1 MGVSP
6 YIPAM
11 MNGKQT
17 LLAGVLVAALLAAP
31 AMAQDTTPDLPE
43 DETPGLMQRGA
54 EMFLRGLMNEMGP
67 SLREMESA
75 LKDVQPEIRKLLAL
89 VDDLR
94 NYQSPERLPNG
105 DILIRRKPDAPPLAT
120 PDGSTPP
127 KDGEVDL

>member
-1 MGVSP
+1 
-6 YIPAM
+6 M

-17 LLAGVLVAALLAAP
+17 LLAGILASALLAAP
-31 AMAQDTTPDLPE
+31 AVAQDVAPDLPE
-43 DETPGLMQRGA
+43 EETPGLMQRGA

-94 NYQSPERLPNG
+94 NYQAPERLPNG
-105 DILIRRKPDAPPLAT
+105 DILIRRKPDAPPLVA
-120 PDGSTPP
+120 PDGPTPP
-127 KDGEVDL
+127 KEGEVDL

>member
-1 MGVSP
+1 
-6 YIPAM
+6 M

-17 LLAGVLVAALLAAP
+17 LLAGILASALLAAP
-31 AMAQDTTPDLPE
+31 AVAQDEAPDLPE
-43 DETPGLMQRGA
+43 EETPGLMQRGA

-94 NYQSPERLPNG
+94 NYQAPERLPNG
-105 DILIRRKPDAPPLAT
+105 DILIRRKPDAPPLVA
-120 PDGSTPP
+120 PDGPTPP
-127 KDGEVDL
+127 KEGEVDL

>member
-1 MGVSP
+1 M
-6 YIPAM
+6 
-11 MNGKQT
+11 
-17 LLAGVLVAALLAAP
+17 
-31 AMAQDTTPDLPE
+31 DTGEAIT
-43 DETPGLMQRGA
+43 Q
-54 EMFLRGLMNEMGP
+54 LRGLMNEMGP

-105 DILIRRKPDAPPLAT
+105 DILIRRKPDAPPLVA

-127 KDGEVDL
+127 KEGEVDL

>member
-1 MGVSP
+1 
-6 YIPAM
+6 M

-17 LLAGVLVAALLAAP
+17 ILAGILASALLAAP
-31 AMAQDTTPDLPE
+31 AVAQDEAPDLPE
-43 DETPGLMQRGA
+43 EETPGLMQRGA

-67 SLREMESA
+67 SLREMELA

-105 DILIRRKPDAPPLAT
+105 DILIRRKPDAPPLVA
-120 PDGSTPP
+120 PDGPTPP
-127 KDGEVDL
+127 KEGEVEL

>member
-1 MGVSP
+1 
-6 YIPAM
+6 M

-17 LLAGVLVAALLAAP
+17 LLAGALVAALLATP
-31 AMAQDTTPDLPE
+31 AVAQDTAPDLPE
-43 DETPGLMQRGA
+43 EETPGLMQRGA

-75 LKDVQPEIRKLLAL
+75 LKDVQPEIRRLLAL

-94 NYQSPERLPNG
+94 NYQAPERLPNG
-105 DILIRRKPDAPPLAT
+105 DILIRRKPDAPPLAA

-127 KDGEVDL
+127 KEGEVDL

>member
-1 MGVSP
+1 
-6 YIPAM
+6 M

-17 LLAGVLVAALLAAP
+17 LLAGILASALLAAP
-31 AMAQDTTPDLPE
+31 AVAQDEAPDLPE
-43 DETPGLMQRGA
+43 EETPGLMQRGA

-67 SLREMESA
+67 SLREMELA

-105 DILIRRKPDAPPLAT
+105 DILIRRKPDAPPLVA
-120 PDGSTPP
+120 PDGPTPP
-127 KDGEVDL
+127 KEGEVEL

>member
-1 MGVSP
+1 
-6 YIPAM
+6 M
-11 MNGKQT
+11 MIGKQT
-17 LLAGVLVAALLAAP
+17 LLAGILAFALLTAP
-31 AMAQDTTPDLPE
+31 AVAQDAAPDLPE
-43 DETPGLMQRGA
+43 EETPGLMQRGA

-94 NYQSPERLPNG
+94 NYQAPERLPNG
-105 DILIRRKPDAPPLAT
+105 DILIRRKPDAPPLVA

-127 KDGEVDL
+127 KEGEVDL